1 VPLNVRVIH
10 IPQFYP
16 QEIPQRKPRNW
27 PFWLIFV
34 PDLHKPLMIKYTTQF
49 LTKLEDM
56 IAESDYTLR
65 YEKGNF
71 KSGYCVLKDQKII
84 IVNKFYPIEGK
95 INALMDILKNVPLDT
110 SRFTEKSLKVWEEF
124 FHQSAA
130 A

>member
-1 VPLNVRVIH
+1 
-10 IPQFYP
+10 
-16 QEIPQRKPRNW
+16 
-27 PFWLIFV
+27 
-34 PDLHKPLMIKYTTQF
+34 MIKYTTHF
-49 LTKLEDM
+49 LTKLEEL

-95 INALMDILKNVPLDT
+95 INALLDILKNVVLDT
-110 SRFTEKSLKVWEEF
+110 TQFTEKSLKLYEELF
-124 FHQSAA
+124 QQSAA